1 MTKFEVGDKF
11 IPRKPKDVAKSPA
24 WRSEMDK
31 YDGKE
36 LTVDGID
43 DFGRIQAEGGCWNF
57 HPDWCEK
64 VEENSVNFVQREGD
78 TISIEATLST
88 SATATLGD
96 VKKPF
101 LIVTTNHHEG
111 IKYAEGTAKAP
122 YEPYIPLIPLSA
134 NHVPEVRKTIDW
146 EQRRYELAK
155 AAMQSI
161 VTNSSML
168 NLVASKGERSMVD
181 WTVIVCQN
189 AIIMADEMI
198 KQLKQR

>member
-1 MTKFEVGDKF
+1 MTKLKVGDRF
-11 IPRKPKDVAKSPA
+11 IPRKPKDTSQSPM
-24 WRSEMDK
+24 WDRTMDK
-31 YDGKE
+31 LDGCALTFARYKLDGTLLSKE
-36 LTVDGID
+36 YP
-43 DFGRIQAEGGCWNF
+43 FYAF
-57 HPDWCEK
+57 HPGWCEK
-64 VEENSVNFVQREGD
+64 VEENH
-78 TISIEATLST
+78 IP
-88 SATATLGD
+88 D
-96 VKKPF
+96 VGKM
-101 LIVTTNHHEG
+101 V
-111 IKYAEGTAKAP
+111 
-122 YEPYIPLIPLSA
+122 
-134 NHVPEVRKTIDW
+134 DW